1 METKCLVSRM
11 LLLLVAL
18 EGVSFAVNFDDLTLS
33 LRMVQLV
40 HLGIESPKLEL
51 KTAVPAEVQYLLNQ
65 KELAWKD
72 LGGTLQRLLLWD
84 HGFIA
89 TDSYTAREVRVRCD
103 LAMDDVTI
111 SRNEFERLHDCP
123 PTVCSDLVCSGAVRR
138 ATVCADSQ
146 IEQVAKCAVLELKS
160 EVAAASLAVE
170 TNVIWSEEGCN
181 ADVPIPTL
189 RRHSVGTFAITMQTP
204 VSEEACTHQLA
215 LVIPCTTV
223 KSSANSSEWCKPR
236 RSGVVAELLQDLVD
250 MRQPNEVL
258 HTVSTGILVGIYVA
272 AAALAVVLCS
282 LGLVCFRH
290 TSSMRRKQLR
300 AMLDDSEK
308 STCDPCTLTPRGMF
322 FVNAGSNN
330 GTSEPM
336 SSELLDRESCF
347 ELRARRRTLNATAS
361 MEVDFSDVLGASEVL
376 LQSQNDAIV
385 HALRVPIIDVDGDC
399 MLSRGPCN
407 EVLVGT
413 LVLRGVVLKRLR
425 GSKRNNTR
433 AVERLAREVCLA
445 AKLKH
450 PNIVNLVGIAW
461 NSLQNLMAIWEYHHS
476 GDLHRAMGSERKCR
490 AWTWTQQ
497 KLQIAIGISRGLSFL
512 HVQSPPIVHGA
523 IEPRHILLNSATGD
537 PVLCGLGSCAGRPF
551 DATYEDEGSPAEEGS
566 IWNDPDVFTERG
578 FSQSSDMYSF
588 GVLLVALDTGRPL
601 IGVARAD
608 LLKLLTPRCPD
619 FIQEMARDCLQS
631 DPMRRP
637 SARVALCRLE
647 KDCNRGSIPS
657 R

>member
-1 METKCLVSRM
+1 METKCLVFRM

-18 EGVSFAVNFDDLTLS
+18 EGVSLAVNFDNLTLS
-33 LRMVQLV
+33 LRMAQLV

-51 KTAVPAEVQYLLNQ
+51 KTAVPIEVQYLLNQ
-65 KELAWKD
+65 KDLAWKD

-84 HGFIA
+84 HGYVA
-89 TDSYTAREVRVRCD
+89 TDSYTAREVKVRCD
-103 LAMDDVTI
+103 LAMDDVTL

-123 PTVCSDLVCSGAVRR
+123 STVCSDPVCSGAVRR

-146 IEQVAKCAVLELKS
+146 IEQVAKCVVLELES

-170 TNVIWSEEGCN
+170 TKVIWSEEGCN
-181 ADVPIPTL
+181 TDVPIPTL
-189 RRHSVGTFAITMQTP
+189 RRHSVGTFAIMMQTP

-215 LVIPCTTV
+215 LVIPCTV
-223 KSSANSSEWCKPR
+223 KSSTNSSEWCKPR

-258 HTVSTGILVGIYVA
+258 HTGSTGILVGIYVA

-290 TSSMRRKQLR
+290 TNSMRRKQLR

-308 STCDPCTLTPRGMF
+308 STFDPCTLTPRGIF
-322 FVNAGSNN
+322 FVNASSNN

-336 SSELLDRESCF
+336 SSELFDRESSF
-347 ELRARRRTLNATAS
+347 ESRARRRSLNATAS
-361 MEVDFSDVLGASEVL
+361 MEVDYSDALGASEVL
-376 LQSQNDAIV
+376 LQFQNDAVV
-385 HALRVPIIDVDGDC
+385 HALRVPIIDVDSDR

-407 EVLVGT
+407 KVLVGT
-413 LVLRGVVLKRLR
+413 LDSRGVVLKRLR
-425 GSKRNNTR
+425 GSKRNNTL
-433 AVERLAREVCLA
+433 AVERLAREICLA

-461 NSLQNLMAIWEYHHS
+461 NSLQNLMAIWEYHRS
-476 GDLHRAMGSERKCR
+476 GDLHRDMGSERKRR

-497 KLQIAIGISRGLSFL
+497 KLQIAIGISRGMSFL
-512 HVQSPPIVHGA
+512 HGQSPPIVHGA

-537 PVLCGLGSCAGRPF
+537 PVLCGLGSCASRPF
-551 DATYEDEGSPAEEGS
+551 DATYEDEGSAAEKGS

-578 FSQSSDMYSF
+578 FSQSSDVYSF

-601 IGVARAD
+601 IGIARAD
-608 LLKLLTPRCPD
+608 LLKLLTPSCPE

-637 SARVALCRLE
+637 FARVVLRRLE
-647 KDCNRGSIPS
+647 KVCNRSSIS
-657 R
+657 S